1 MGGQSAPKV
10 YNTVFTSLIETI
22 SNNTEKLK

>member
-1 MGGQSAPKV
+1 MAGQSAPKV
-10 YNTVFTSLIETI
+10 YNTVFTSLIETF